1 MKKGAE
7 TEIGDEIAYP
17 VLWGLFNKS
26 HKKLS
31 KHIIYLICIIIF
43 NWLIF
48 WKIQLLYHKFTEGV
62 NQQKTCCSFLQGFAL
77 KISVGRP
84 NEVWDPPLFLRNPW
98 WKVRVFTPKKVV
110 VIGTPEMGI
119 FPRRNFFSG
128 KSRMREGEV
137 VMKDFFRQKSA
148 FRWILFVVF
157 FFKLNIYHIY
167 HIYTPWILETTQC
180 MVYIYIPFFVCPLRT
195 HVVYNI
201 HVYIGIVSF
210 LPLQWTCGCGL
221 THDSIFQVGPFTF
234 GPLEDHP
241 NGCKWLGSPLF
252 ISHGLRPFGKGNKP
266 YL

>member
-1 MKKGAE
+1 
-7 TEIGDEIAYP
+7 
-17 VLWGLFNKS
+17 
-26 HKKLS
+26 
-31 KHIIYLICIIIF
+31 
-43 NWLIF
+43 
-48 WKIQLLYHKFTEGV
+48 
-62 NQQKTCCSFLQGFAL
+62 
-77 KISVGRP
+77 
-84 NEVWDPPLFLRNPW
+84 
-98 WKVRVFTPKKVV
+98 
-110 VIGTPEMGI
+110 
-119 FPRRNFFSG
+119 
-128 KSRMREGEV
+128 MREGEV

-157 FFKLNIYHIY
+157 FLKLNIYHIY

-252 ISHGLRPFGKGNKP
+252 ISHGVRPFGKGNNPIFRELTITMVMNHLLHPGMILQAVTKLP
-266 YL
+266 VRPCQKHNSEEADIPVQPHSISERTCATRSASW